1 MSAPVTGKR
10 LPLHGVM
17 AEFGGPRRLLRA
29 IKAAREAG
37 YSKMDAYTP
46 YPIHDVWEAL
56 GHHKSKLPP
65 IVLIGGLLGAALGFG
80 LQYWV
85 SVIEYPLNIG
95 GRPLNSW
102 PAFIPVTF
110 ETTILVATFF
120 AVLGM
125 FALNGLP
132 EPYHPVFNV
141 KRFALASR
149 DRFFL
154 CIEASD
160 PMFDRAGTAEF
171 LQSLE
176 AEEVSEVAS

>member
-1 MSAPVTGKR
+1 
-10 LPLHGVM
+10 M

-37 YSKMDAYTP
+37 FTRMDAYTP

-65 IVLIGGLLGAALGFG
+65 IVLTGGILGAVTGFG
-80 LQYWV
+80 LQYWT
-85 SVIEYPLNIG
+85 SVIAYPLNIG

-110 ETTILVATFF
+110 EMTILVATLF

-141 KRFALASR
+141 ERFALASR
-149 DRFFL
+149 DRYFL
-154 CIEASD
+154 CIEATD
-160 PMFDRAGTAEF
+160 PKFNRKETAEF
-171 LQSLE
+171 FHTLE
-176 AEEVSEVAS
+176 AAEVSEVAS